1 MSSAETP
8 TPSSPSSSNAPQPEV
23 SRPSTDVRP
32 LKRETIVMGND
43 RGRMGVLVAL
53 CSLAGVVI
61 GFGLSNMAASM
72 RMYHCPVEHVRTVQ
86 APRAA
91 PVETP
96 PWLGVRIT
104 TTGQGGAYVQHV
116 EAASPARSAG
126 IQRGDVIVGFSDGSC
141 PKRAK
146 RVNNARDLVRMVRNA
161 DVGDRSAVVIRRN
174 GQERVVRAHLEHMPM
189 PLFLAEI
196 R

>member
-8 TPSSPSSSNAPQPEV
+8 TPSSPPSPNVPQPV
-23 SRPSTDVRP
+23 SPRQTSDVRP

-86 APRAA
+86 APMAA

-96 PWLGVRIT
+96 AWLGVRIT
-104 TTGQGGAYVQHV
+104 NDYQGGAYVQHV
-116 EAASPARSAG
+116 EVGSPARSAG

-146 RVNNARDLVRMVRNA
+146 RVSSARDLVRMVRSA
-161 DVGDRSAVVIRRN
+161 DVGDRSAVVVRRN
-174 GQERVVRAHLEHMPM
+174 GQEQVVHARLEHMPM
-189 PLFLAEI
+189 PLFLDEI